1 MARKVLNAEEMDF
14 LGSIEPKLKT
24 AVEARWISYLPDIA
38 IDRMLSIWEALTGS
52 KRAYSRGCGT
62 CALHLAIDIGKLYF
76 AQKAAQKAA
85 EPAEVAP
92 EAPEAPKADNPAP
105 AKKKTASGKNRG

>member
-1 MARKVLNAEEMDF
+1 MARKVLNAEEMAF

-24 AVEARWISYLPDIA
+24 AVEARWITYLPDIA

-62 CALHLAIDIGKLYF
+62 CALHLAMDIGKLYF
-76 AQKAAQKAA
+76 AQKAAERAA
-85 EPAEVAP
+85 EPAE
-92 EAPEAPKADNPAP
+92 EAPEAPKAENPAP
-105 AKKKTASGKNRG
+105 AKKKTAKTKKSK